1 MKTYEEVIAYLEAEL
16 KEAYKVH
23 NEEKM
28 KENKAKAYQSL
39 VKIVMLEQILED
51 IK

>member
-1 MKTYEEVIAYLEAEL
+1 MRTAEEIKDYLEKEL
-16 KEAYKVH
+16 AEAYKVH
-23 NEEKM
+23 NEEKI
-28 KENKAKAYQSL
+28 KEDKTKAFTSL